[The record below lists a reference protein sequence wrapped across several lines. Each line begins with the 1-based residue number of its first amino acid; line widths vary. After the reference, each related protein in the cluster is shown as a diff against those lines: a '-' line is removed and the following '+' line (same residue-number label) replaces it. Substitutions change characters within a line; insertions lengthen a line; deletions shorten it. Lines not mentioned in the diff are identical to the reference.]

1 MNFFYVKIFSLLF
14 VLRICE
20 VFHTSEINIL
30 KYKHGKKMCAEK
42 FIFVRSLSE
51 EVKEKNL
58 NTKIAE
64 CDLIYDIL
72 EKFKSLKYRNL
83 INNREIDSYH
93 KRKKQKE
100 KKLQDKIIRQKMKEY
115 YKLKDKLIIDKS
127 FGTPEYNEVIARIT
141 KTKIKDKLYKM
152 IFKGKGFWRNLSYTI
167 RTLGVASAVTL
178 YLGIIGASC
187 GLSGWV
193 AVLGIWSVFVFLLI
207 IIIVGT
213 WFLATWLWP
222 HRDTYNEKYRV

>member
-1 MNFFYVKIFSLLF
+1 
-14 VLRICE
+14 
-20 VFHTSEINIL
+20 
-30 KYKHGKKMCAEK
+30 MCAEK

-58 NTKIAE
+58 NTNIAE

-167 RTLGVASAVTL
+167 CTLGVASAVTL

>member
-1 MNFFYVKIFSLLF
+1 
-14 VLRICE
+14 
-20 VFHTSEINIL
+20 
-30 KYKHGKKMCAEK
+30 MCAEK

-58 NTKIAE
+58 NTNIAE

-115 YKLKDKLIIDKS
+115 YKLKDKLIIDK
-127 FGTPEYNEVIARIT
+127 
-141 KTKIKDKLYKM
+141 
-152 IFKGKGFWRNLSYTI
+152 
-167 RTLGVASAVTL
+167 
-178 YLGIIGASC
+178 
-187 GLSGWV
+187 
-193 AVLGIWSVFVFLLI
+193 
-207 IIIVGT
+207 
-213 WFLATWLWP
+213 
-222 HRDTYNEKYRV
+222 